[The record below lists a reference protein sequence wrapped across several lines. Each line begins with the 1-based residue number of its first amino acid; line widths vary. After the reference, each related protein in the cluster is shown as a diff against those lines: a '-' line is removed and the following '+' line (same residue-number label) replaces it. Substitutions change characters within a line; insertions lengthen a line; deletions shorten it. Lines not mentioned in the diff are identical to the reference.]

1 MPSLLFRQLTVLL
14 NEPDNIYMRWHIPN
28 SNNYATI
35 FQFELSCFSLEIT
48 FNPSCRFIS
57 SKFLFKYM
65 LSIQNNAMTQ
75 TDLNNK
81 PLHILT
87 VYGMRLCVMLHS
99 TFFLDPIFIVYKIF
113 PPKQYNILYIYIR
126 YILYNIYS
134 YIFIYLYII
143 YNYIFI

>member
-87 VYGMRLCVMLHS
+87 VYGMQHDAQPHVLRHVAFH
-99 TFFLDPIFIVYKIF
+99 
-113 PPKQYNILYIYIR
+113 ILFRPHIYC
-126 YILYNIYS
+126 L
-134 YIFIYLYII
+134 
-143 YNYIFI
+143 